1 MERLNRDRQK
11 TRLPGDHDYF
21 EGNMYDDDLIFNCD
35 DYDQN
40 DILDGMEIR
49 NITLMKGDMVKTNT
63 QTEQGDEA
71 MFIGVLPNNTV
82 YLSWSMY
89 FRKKLFVEEQNI
101 LCVKKVDKQ
110 KKIYEIWER
119 PNGTEDFALTA
130 QALL

>member
-1 MERLNRDRQK
+1 M
-11 TRLPGDHDYF
+11 PGDRDYF
-21 EGNMYDDDLIFNCD
+21 EGNMYNDDLIFNCNL
-35 DYDQN
+35 YDQN
-40 DILDGMEIR
+40 DVLDGMEIR

-89 FRKKLFVEEQNI
+89 FQKKLFVEEQNI
-101 LCVKKVDKQ
+101 VCVKKVDKQ

-119 PNGTEDFALTA
+119 PNGTEDFVLTA
-130 QALL
+130 